1 MTPYSF
7 VTIDCPDTGRPITVA
22 KNTRDDPIGQ
32 LYVTNRISQ
41 HQRAAAEA
49 YQHDVE
55 ALSGNL
61 RAPSRGPADVAGWR
75 ARRPDGRNRKH
86 RNRVARADA
95 ALGPDQAALLQGAL
109 AGRRVDARKLG
120 HALDVLAV
128 VYGFATATKH

>member
-1 MTPYSF
+1 MPRLIRADRQSSSRSTQSKPAKRQPVRVAALRLFQGTEMTPYSF

-75 ARRPDGRNRKH
+75 GRPARRRDRKA
-86 RNRVARADA
+86 RNRV
-95 ALGPDQAALLQGAL
+95 
-109 AGRRVDARKLG
+109 
-120 HALDVLAV
+120 
-128 VYGFATATKH
+128 